1 MLEKIATMKSFEY
14 LPLGKELKI
23 ETDNAKTQYQKLD
36 DTYEFD
42 KIIKVEKP
50 TFKKYNR
57 SNLIYNSKYSFY
69 EYCNIKNIYNFSLK
83 SNYPI
88 LLSFYSDLNQFN
100 NLNPQKESTK
110 EKKAT
115 VYDNASDLSNEYL
128 KIYFDEYKIL
138 SDAKKESWVINMIPL
153 IDYLKHNIWL
163 ENEESTEITSKKSDK
178 DKSLDL
184 FTCHH

>member
-1 MLEKIATMKSFEY
+1 M
-14 LPLGKELKI
+14 
-23 ETDNAKTQYQKLD
+23 
-36 DTYEFD
+36 
-42 KIIKVEKP
+42 
-50 TFKKYNR
+50 
-57 SNLIYNSKYSFY
+57 
-69 EYCNIKNIYNFSLK
+69 
-83 SNYPI
+83 
-88 LLSFYSDLNQFN
+88 
-100 NLNPQKESTK
+100 
-110 EKKAT
+110 
-115 VYDNASDLSNEYL
+115 YDNASDLSNEYL